1 MGAAIASCMSYVSDC
16 VFTIGEDG
24 AGGIQVLAVGAK
36 VVVMTRSE
44 LQLFSLRHLAKVTEA
59 LFLV

>member
-1 MGAAIASCMSYVSDC
+1 MSYVSDC